1 MAEEQARDAVAN
13 FMTVTGC
20 EDTIARFYLEASGWN
35 LEMAV
40 AQFLEEGAASSS
52 TGLKQLESPQA
63 STSRQEAEKECVA
76 ASMLWRSQ

>member
-1 MAEEQARDAVAN
+1 MAGEQARDAVAN

-52 TGLKQLESPQA
+52 TGLKHLESPQA
-63 STSRQEAEKECVA
+63 SASRHEPENEYAVA
-76 ASMLWRSQ
+76 